1 LRKKEEQL
9 QTSQTHLEDV
19 GRRAEEEKRTLDNR
33 INHLEADASVV
44 ADEAAEERDRLE
56 RQLKAIKI
64 EYETAMD
71 IRAEEEAASRAAE
84 RQAAT
89 QQLHALAESLSQL
102 RSTGAV
108 YKWGLLVGTSAVRQL
123 VQSSDADWRQVLRA
137 VWMWRARAG
146 GHERDAAQLARQGEE
161 LERLDIESESLSR
174 QNRQMLLSL
183 QQAQGE
189 LQWSLAE
196 MKRLQEKEAEYEG
209 EIMSASE
216 RNAALAGHNN
226 NKQKIKHVVS
236 LKEQID
242 NLRLQ
247 NKKANQRIKQLEVM
261 LRNASFYET
270 LVVGAG
276 ASGGELSD
284 VAGTPA
290 PSRPVTPSRQRN
302 LLQLPVTPGRPAP
315 RTPMRGTDR
324 DRERDFEKSVDD
336 AARRAR
342 QEQVRHAKAHSRA
355 SEKASAEY
363 QLLAAM
369 CEQVLSMATVGPSWQ
384 RSIAVSSTV
393 PSSGTQ
399 TPVCGS
405 EAAAGAAD
413 SSQLLQRLRE
423 LASNMSTSTV
433 QAAATAPSKSATG
446 ERTPLEA
453 PQETEAEEDEGA
465 KEVMPADCDDI
476 SE

>member
-1 LRKKEEQL
+1 
-9 QTSQTHLEDV
+9 
-19 GRRAEEEKRTLDNR
+19 
-33 INHLEADASVV
+33 
-44 ADEAAEERDRLE
+44 
-56 RQLKAIKI
+56 
-64 EYETAMD
+64 
-71 IRAEEEAASRAAE
+71 
-84 RQAAT
+84 
-89 QQLHALAESLSQL
+89 
-102 RSTGAV
+102 
-108 YKWGLLVGTSAVRQL
+108 
-123 VQSSDADWRQVLRA
+123 
-137 VWMWRARAG
+137 MWRARAG

-369 CEQVLSMATVGPSWQ
+369 CEQVLSMATVAPSWQ
-384 RSIAVSSTV
+384 RPIAVSSTV

-405 EAAAGAAD
+405 EAAVGAAD
-413 SSQLLQRLRE
+413 STQLLQRLRE

-433 QAAATAPSKSATG
+433 QAQHMAAVPTSLEAHQEMEAEKEEACTG
-446 ERTPLEA
+446 EPCT
-453 PQETEAEEDEGA
+453 G
-465 KEVMPADCDDI
+465 I
-476 SE
+476 